1 MAQEAYFVSKK
12 DLLQWI
18 NTTLSLNLTKV
29 EQVRPCQDTILCF
42 NIALSWARW
51 STVPLLRVLVAADEL
66 WSSGVPAFGRPSARS
81 RQHEQGEC

>member
-29 EQVRPCQDTILCF
+29 EQVSL
-42 NIALSWARW
+42 
-51 STVPLLRVLVAADEL
+51 
-66 WSSGVPAFGRPSARS
+66 G
-81 RQHEQGEC
+81 